1 MSAVDVSSVSNS
13 PRRYREV
20 LHKIQNIFKYSYFIF
35 YCTLNLQQIYLYF
48 PNVAHTVLNH
58 IYRRKSRDLILKNG
72 VLRLRII
79 CSLIYMYLH
88 WFYLSNENGLLDS
101 DTLHTAQLLSP
112 RFTSIWKLLYVHSSP
127 LQTFHN
133 APVSDIQDL
142 NRGPLCPVYR
152 WLLPLVLYISL
163 REYASTLMLPRDGV
177 TWWDIHPVLLNLEV
191 SIGGGKGRQGKR

>member
-1 MSAVDVSSVSNS
+1 
-13 PRRYREV
+13 
-20 LHKIQNIFKYSYFIF
+20 
-35 YCTLNLQQIYLYF
+35 
-48 PNVAHTVLNH
+48 
-58 IYRRKSRDLILKNG
+58 
-72 VLRLRII
+72 
-79 CSLIYMYLH
+79 MYLH

-142 NRGPLCPVYR
+142 NRGPLISYR

-191 SIGGGKGRQGKR
+191 SIGGGKGRQRKRQMSSLSLALYWVGQEHFSIFYIFSTNSARERFLGPIWHAAEVLPTVGKFDKNIYQNLFLGPECSPLLNKCELC